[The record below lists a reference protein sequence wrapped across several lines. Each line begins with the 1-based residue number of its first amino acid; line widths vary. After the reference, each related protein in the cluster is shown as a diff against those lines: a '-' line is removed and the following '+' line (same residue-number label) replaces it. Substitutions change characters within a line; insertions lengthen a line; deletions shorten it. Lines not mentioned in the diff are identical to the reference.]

1 LSNWLERVHHLVGLH
16 NKATR
21 SARTRRSELMTT
33 TQRDAV
39 ALAGRV
45 LLAVIFIISGWGKL
59 TGFSATAESIADKGL
74 PLSEVLT
81 VIAIAVELGAG
92 LAIVFGW
99 KTRWAAL
106 AMVVFLVVITPIFHA
121 FWNVPADQVM
131 MQQINFMKNLS
142 ILGGMLVL
150 FAWGPG
156 RYSLDEGRASL
167 EAFDVPRRRATDMR

>member
-1 LSNWLERVHHLVGLH
+1 
-16 NKATR
+16 
-21 SARTRRSELMTT
+21 MTT

-45 LLAVIFIISGWGKL
+45 LLAAMFIISGWGKI
-59 TGFSATAESIADKGL
+59 TGFSATVESIADKGL

-81 VIAIAVELGAG
+81 VIAIAIELGAG

-121 FWNVPADQVM
+121 FWNVPADQAL

-156 RYSLDEGRASL
+156 RYSLDESRLTAGDL
-167 EAFDVPRRRATDMR
+167 EMPRRRATDVS